1 MQTVIFG
8 RPGCPYC
15 VRAKDL
21 AEKLSNERDDF
32 QYQYVDIRAEGITKE
47 DLQQKAGKPVE
58 TVPQIF
64 VDQQHIGGYTD
75 FAAWVKEWGKTFC
88 HLKNNHHRSG
98 KHEQNTEKNHQNLHF
113 WPRKWLRQRQG
124 AAYRQ
129 QRHRQQHHSDKFQYQ
144 HAFRQFTDRA
154 HTLPSA
160 K

>member
-8 RPGCPYC
+8 RSGCPYC

-64 VDQQHIGGYTD
+64 VDQQHIGGY
-75 FAAWVKEWGKTFC
+75 
-88 HLKNNHHRSG
+88 HRRRVTERMGERKSG
-98 KHEQNTEKNHQNLHF
+98 RLIV
-113 WPRKWLRQRQG
+113 
-124 AAYRQ
+124 
-129 QRHRQQHHSDKFQYQ
+129 
-144 HAFRQFTDRA
+144 
-154 HTLPSA
+154 
-160 K
+160 